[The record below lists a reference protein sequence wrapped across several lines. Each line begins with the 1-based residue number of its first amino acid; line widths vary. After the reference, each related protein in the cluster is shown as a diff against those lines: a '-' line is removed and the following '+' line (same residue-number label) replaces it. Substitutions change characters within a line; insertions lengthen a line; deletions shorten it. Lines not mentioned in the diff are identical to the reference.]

1 MMTNL
6 IEDAQQYVLGE
17 LRKAQKK
24 SALNSSGL
32 HWADYDVHLN
42 TTVTKLMHIKQI
54 PDINDVVNSLNRS
67 YQDRQ
72 ALELRINTLQRAVSD
87 ALWELCRRGILRPG
101 TNHLGSQH
109 ASVNDIH
116 EGFTVTAY
124 GQNWLETYTQEDIL
138 PATPERFTQIFY
150 SFQALFG
157 KSFFR
162 RAKEAVSCYQGG
174 NYLACCVMCGTAIE
188 SILLSAAFI
197 VSDREEIIKMYYGKN
212 GRGRVEKLLF
222 DNTKDHIKNY
232 YKKYTD
238 LIGYWRNESGHGE
251 ESDIDINEAY
261 VGMLTLLRFS
271 EFMRDHWDEITNVTN

>member
-1 MMTNL
+1 MAVS
-6 IEDAQQYVLGE
+6 IEDAQQFILSE

-24 SALNSSGL
+24 CMLNSSEISR
-32 HWADYDVHLN
+32 ANCDVHFS
-42 TTVTKLMHIKQI
+42 TTVTKLMSVNKITD
-54 PDINDVVNSLNRS
+54 PNDITGSLNRS
-67 YQDRQ
+67 NQDRQ
-72 ALELRINTLQRAVSD
+72 ALELQVNNLRSVVSD

-101 TNHLGSQH
+101 TNHTGSLYL
-109 ASVNDIH
+109 SGNEIH
-116 EGFTVTAY
+116 EAFTLTGY
-124 GQNWLETYTQEDIL
+124 GQNWLETYTQEDTL
-138 PATPERFTQIFY
+138 PATPDRFTQIFD
-150 SFQALFG
+150 SFQVLFG

-197 VSDREEIIKMYYGKN
+197 VSDREEVIKIYYGKN

-222 DNTKDHIKNY
+222 DNAKDHIKNN

-271 EFMRDHWDEITNVTN
+271 EFMRDHWDEITKGTT